1 MSSPSHLVPPPNL
14 FKKIGCSIKSA
25 FQGPMMQKLSKK
37 ITSKEFISPLIYSI
51 VLIFVFALVY
61 ALIGY
66 KNIFETHD
74 ENKDKNIQNSIV
86 GSMML
91 QSNAMG
97 TVKPINSL
105 GNWLSTVQVV
115 LGWLYV
121 LCLINIFVSD
131 DNSC

>member
-1 MSSPSHLVPPPNL
+1 MSSPSHLVRPPNL
-14 FKKIGCSIKSA
+14 FKKIGCGIKSA

-37 ITSKEFISPLIYSI
+37 ITSKEFIAPLIYSI
-51 VLIFVFALVY
+51 ILIFVFALVY

-97 TVKPINSL
+97 MVKPINSL

>member
-37 ITSKEFISPLIYSI
+37 ITSKEFISPLLYSI
-51 VLIFVFALVY
+51 VLICVFALVY

-91 QSNAMG
+91 QSNSMG
-97 TVKPINSL
+97 MVKPINSL

-131 DNSC
+131 DKSC

>member
-14 FKKIGCSIKSA
+14 FKKIGCGIKSA

-37 ITSKEFISPLIYSI
+37 ITGKEFIAPLIYSI

-97 TVKPINSL
+97 MVKPINSL
-105 GNWLSTVQVV
+105 GNWLGTVQVV

>member
-1 MSSPSHLVPPPNL
+1 
-14 FKKIGCSIKSA
+14 
-25 FQGPMMQKLSKK
+25 
-37 ITSKEFISPLIYSI
+37 
-51 VLIFVFALVY
+51 
-61 ALIGY
+61 
-66 KNIFETHD
+66 
-74 ENKDKNIQNSIV
+74 
-86 GSMML
+86 ML

-131 DNSC
+131 DISC

>member
-97 TVKPINSL
+97 MVKPINSL
-105 GNWLSTVQVV
+105 GNWLSTAQVV

-121 LCLINIFVSD
+121 LCLINIFISD